1 MPWYPVALICSL
13 SLTDI
18 NECVTERH
26 TCQRREHCVNTMG
39 SFRCLQE
46 LSCPPGHE
54 LKDGECVGKKGV
66 LQLWH
71 KGKGMDCRAFWC
83 CCSVPSALELKRA
96 ARHGR
101 VGLCRLLL
109 HVHLFEVVSSD
120 KYKLLENG

>member
-46 LSCPPGHE
+46 LSCQPGHE
-54 LKDGECVGKKGV
+54 LKDGECVGKNGV
-66 LQLWH
+66 LQL
-71 KGKGMDCRAFWC
+71 
-83 CCSVPSALELKRA
+83 
-96 ARHGR
+96 
-101 VGLCRLLL
+101 
-109 HVHLFEVVSSD
+109 
-120 KYKLLENG
+120 